1 MQCLHLHF
9 LLTSSLPRAVSK
21 MQKNRGGIAHN
32 FMSAT
37 KYKEFMLLPSLIH
50 HSSFILKG
58 RSGHISR
65 TQFLKTQLLM
75 QLMKRQSFSALAST
89 SAYFKRYLQQ
99 KNLSLTMHMTYP
111 HPLKHQQTSTRR
123 NPAQNHLTKCK
134 RKDLQVK
141 GKINSNQTSEQYI
154 KKIHNVHLELHGRAR
169 PSVSITKEKVWRGQ
183 CTGI

>member
-21 MQKNRGGIAHN
+21 MQKNRGGITHN

-75 QLMKRQSFSALAST
+75 SLMKRQSFSALAST
-89 SAYFKRYLQQ
+89 SAYFKRNLQK
-99 KNLSLTMHMTYP
+99 KNLSLTIHMTYS
-111 HPLKHQQTSTRR
+111 PLKHQQAQFRR
-123 NPAQNHLTKCK
+123 NPEQNHVIKCK
-134 RKDLQVK
+134 RKDLWVK
-141 GKINSNQTSEQYI
+141 GNINSNQKSEQYMNRHS
-154 KKIHNVHLELHGRAR
+154 KKN
-169 PSVSITKEKVWRGQ
+169 TQ
-183 CTGI
+183 CAPGTTWKSQA